1 MVKLKLGGVE
11 YPLVLTVRAMDE
23 LAQTGV
29 TLENLFQY
37 IQIEGRTFEE
47 AVAHGLQVL
56 GILID
61 CGLDAMH
68 WQSGE
73 AVPEMPDAALVRR
86 VLTPGQIWGLCEAAV
101 IESLKRTVEADH
113 SKNGESA
120 VGISP

>member
-1 MVKLKLGGVE
+1 MAVKLKLSGVE

-23 LAQTGV
+23 LAQMGV

-47 AVAHGLQVL
+47 AVEHGLELLDILMAAGAQALNYQTGEILPVPDL
-56 GILID
+56 GVI
-61 CGLDAMH
+61 
-68 WQSGE
+68 
-73 AVPEMPDAALVRR
+73 RT

-101 IESLKRTVEADH
+101 LESLKRTVEADH

-120 VGISP
+120 V

>member
-1 MVKLKLGGVE
+1 MAKLKLGGVE

-23 LAQTGV
+23 LAQMGV

-101 IESLKRTVEADH
+101 LDSLKRTVEADH

-120 VGISP
+120 VGTSP

>member
-23 LAQTGV
+23 LAQMGV

-47 AVAHGLQVL
+47 AVEHGLRVL

-73 AVPEMPDAALVRR
+73 AVPEMPDSALVRR

-101 IESLKRTVEADH
+101 LESLKRTVEADH
-113 SKNGESA
+113 SKNGASA
-120 VGISP
+120 V